1 MKSATDSR
9 DVRTER
15 HQDGRDA
22 RQARSAPA
30 KSRGAGKCACY
41 GPERADVCTIRVR
54 DNGIGIAESELKS
67 IFSGF
72 YRGHA
77 SRDGELGNS
86 GLGLGLSIVHDCIGA
101 LKGNVHVESERGKGT
116 TFFIELPFTP
126 PL

>member
-1 MKSATDSR
+1 VLVNLISNAIKYSDPGKPTRVVEIDTLPSE
-9 DVRTER
+9 RT
-15 HQDGRDA
+15 H
-22 RQARSAPA
+22 
-30 KSRGAGKCACY
+30 
-41 GPERADVCTIRVR
+41 VCTIRVR

-86 GLGLGLSIVHDCIGA
+86 GLGLGLSIVHDCISA
-101 LKGNVHVESERGKGT
+101 LKGDIRVESELGTGT
-116 TFFIELPFTP
+116 TFLIERPLTP

>member
-1 MKSATDSR
+1 LR
-9 DVRTER
+9 
-15 HQDGRDA
+15 
-22 RQARSAPA
+22 
-30 KSRGAGKCACY
+30 
-41 GPERADVCTIRVR
+41 RA
-54 DNGIGIAESELKS
+54 NGTSPRWLKS

-101 LKGNVHVESERGKGT
+101 LKGDVHVESECGTGT
-116 TFFIELPFTP
+116 TFLIELPFAP

>member
-1 MKSATDSR
+1 MRTPKRLVEIDTATTD
-9 DVRTER
+9 
-15 HQDGRDA
+15 
-22 RQARSAPA
+22 P
-30 KSRGAGKCACY
+30 
-41 GPERADVCTIRVR
+41 ADVCTIRIR

-101 LKGNVHVESERGKGT
+101 LKGDLHVESERGAGA
-116 TFFIELPFTP
+116 TFLIELPFAP

>member
-1 MKSATDSR
+1 MEVVK
-9 DVRTER
+9 
-15 HQDGRDA
+15 
-22 RQARSAPA
+22 
-30 KSRGAGKCACY
+30 KCDRLLR
-41 GPERADVCTIRVR
+41 RA
-54 DNGIGIAESELKS
+54 NGTSPRWLKS

-101 LKGNVHVESERGKGT
+101 LKGDVHVESERGKGA
-116 TFFIELPFTP
+116 TFFIELPLTP